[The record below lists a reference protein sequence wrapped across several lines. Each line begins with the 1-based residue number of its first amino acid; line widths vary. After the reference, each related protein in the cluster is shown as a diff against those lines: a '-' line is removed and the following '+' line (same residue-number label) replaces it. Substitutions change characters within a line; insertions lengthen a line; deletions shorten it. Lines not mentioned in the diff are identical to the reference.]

1 MSLASRSFHALL
13 RLLPRS
19 MRDEFGDT
27 LEHALE
33 DELREA
39 QARGASPLL
48 VWMSAAG
55 DVIRRAPY
63 EHWRRRGR
71 QNHRSD
77 RMWFFLA
84 DLRYAVRSFARQPG
98 PTAML
103 LTTLA
108 LAVAANTAVF
118 TLLDGLFLRA
128 LPFQNADRLVYLNE
142 KAPRWNLDYTGINY
156 PDFAKWR
163 DRAHAFE
170 AMAVWGDQSVNLATD
185 GGAPERVDAATVS
198 YDFPIVLGLR
208 PVIGRFFTPDEDQ
221 PKGPKVVAI
230 GYDLWQQ
237 RFAGSRDVLGTT
249 LRVNSDVYT
258 IVGVLPPA
266 AEFPNRAKLWLP
278 LGEDPKGQYQN
289 YYLDGV
295 ARLKSGVTLAG
306 AEKDL
311 NDAHAPVWAAR
322 DTLHTVSPRVMP
334 LRDRFVGSYK
344 TMGSALGAGVA
355 LVLLIACANVAGAM
369 LARSVFRRR
378 EIGIRIALG
387 ASAGRVMRQ
396 LLTESLALAA
406 VAGVVGIP
414 LGLWALHAVLALNPQ
429 FGPRWTVFAAGPH
442 TVLFSLGVVTATA
455 VLFGLAPALELKR
468 HSVHGAL
475 ASSTI
480 RVSTSARD
488 RRLLGGLVVVEIA
501 LATVLLAG
509 GGLLL
514 RAYGALRH
522 VDPGFRPDG
531 VALFRVTL
539 PGTTYTP
546 GIAQKTF
553 FEGIVSDLSR
563 LPGVDHA
570 GLVSCPPLGCHWG
583 RFYQAEGAP
592 PLAKD
597 APDPVTLTR
606 YASPDYFATMGIR
619 FVRGRAF
626 NPNEGVAGKGF
637 RPVVINEELAKH
649 LWPNV
654 ADPVGKRFTSRGDTS
669 QNWSTVV
676 GVVRDAKHYGL
687 ARPMIPGLYLPM
699 TRVDSTSNVDS
710 YSLVVHTAGNPTSLF
725 PSIRAVIRARD
736 PELPIVGLKTAE
748 ATLDQS
754 LSDTRL
760 IAFSLAAFAAV
771 ALTLAIGGIY
781 AVLSYVVGR
790 RRHEI
795 GIRIALGA
803 QRRQV
808 GALVVSQGLRLVGL
822 GLLLGI
828 PLAIASSRVLSSLLT
843 GIEATDPLTYA
854 SVVAVLSI
862 TGAVAAFVPA
872 RRAASMDPKI
882 ALSEG
887 A

>member
-1 MSLASRSFHALL
+1 
-13 RLLPRS
+13 
-19 MRDEFGDT
+19 
-27 LEHALE
+27 
-33 DELREA
+33 
-39 QARGASPLL
+39 
-48 VWMSAAG
+48 
-55 DVIRRAPY
+55 
-63 EHWRRRGR
+63 
-71 QNHRSD
+71 
-77 RMWFFLA
+77 MWFVLA
-84 DLRYAVRSFARQPG
+84 DLRYAVRTLARQPG

-128 LPFQNADRLVYLNE
+128 LPFQNAERLVYLNE
-142 KAPRWNLDYTGINY
+142 KAPRWNLEFTGINY
-156 PDFAKWR
+156 PDFVKWR

-170 AMAVWGDQSVNLATD
+170 AMAVWGDQSVNLATE
-185 GGAPERVDAATVS
+185 GGAPERIDAATVS
-198 YDFPIVLGLR
+198 YDFPTVLGLR
-208 PVIGRFFTPDEDQ
+208 PVIGRFFTKEEDVA
-221 PKGPKVVAI
+221 KGPKVVAI

-237 RFAGSRDVLGTT
+237 RFAGSRDVLGKT

-266 AEFPNRAKLWLP
+266 GEFPNRAKLWMP
-278 LGEDPKGQYQN
+278 LGEDPKSPYGN

-295 ARLKSGVTLAG
+295 ARLKPGVTVAG

-311 NDAHAPVWAAR
+311 DEAHAPIWATT
-322 DTLHTVSPRVMP
+322 DTLRTVSPRVMA
-334 LRDRFVGSYK
+334 LRDRLVGSYR

-387 ASAGRVMRQ
+387 ASASRVTRQ

-406 VAGVVGIP
+406 IAGVVGVP

-429 FGPRWTVFAAGPH
+429 FGPKWTEFTAGPH
-442 TVLFSLGVVTATA
+442 TILFSLGVVTATA
-455 VLFGLAPALELKR
+455 VLFGLAPALELR
-468 HSVHGAL
+468 RQSVHGAL
-475 ASSTI
+475 GSSTT

-522 VDPGFRPDG
+522 MDPGFRPDG

-539 PGTTYTP
+539 PRATYKP
-546 GIAQKTF
+546 GLAQKAF

-570 GLVSCPPLGCHWG
+570 GLVTCPPLGCHWG

-606 YASPDYFATMGIR
+606 YASPEYFATMGIR
-619 FVRGRAF
+619 FVRGRPF
-626 NPNEGVAGKGF
+626 RENEGFAKTGF
-637 RPVVINEELAKH
+637 RPIVINEELAKH
-649 LWPNV
+649 LWPDG
-654 ADPVGKRFTSRGDTS
+654 ADPVGKRLTSRGDTS
-669 QNWSTVV
+669 RNWSTVV

-687 ARPMIPGLYLPM
+687 AKPMIPGLYMPM
-699 TRVDSTSNVDS
+699 TRVDSATDVDS
-710 YSLVVHTAGNPTSLF
+710 YSLVVHTAGNPASLF
-725 PSIRAVIRARD
+725 PSIRGVVRARD

-748 ATLDQS
+748 IALDES
-754 LSDTRL
+754 LSDARL

-771 ALTLAIGGIY
+771 ALTLAVGGIY

-803 QRRQV
+803 QQRQV
-808 GALVVSQGLRLVGL
+808 GALVVSQGLKLVAFGL
-822 GLLLGI
+822 VLGI
-828 PLAIASSRVLSSLLT
+828 PLAAAAARVLSSLLA
-843 GIEATDPLTYA
+843 GVAATDLPTYA
-854 SVVAVLSI
+854 SVVGILGI
-862 TGAVAAFVPA
+862 TGALAAFVPA
-872 RRAASMDPKI
+872 RRAAAMDPKI